1 MSERLPSGEPERSSL
16 TPQIKEMHM
25 RHFANRAKKELGI
38 TDLSLVNTEDL
49 RHLGKMLT
57 ESYLMQPDT
66 QWIFT
71 DDEKGQGITD
81 MFDLAFYAA
90 SYLNNDQEPTTE
102 FVAELTKNAVYAYR
116 SHLAVPEAAPSPE
129 DMQEAEN
136 RLIEAVSDRL
146 EDPRNMNFRAKY
158 FQALSVFGKQ
168 HAASA
173 LGKAQ
178 EGFMAFHTH
187 MSQMKTRIDA
197 AIQSRGFRGLD
208 PATSQRMLSS
218 ILMTLENRRQQHPEE
233 VTDPA
238 DMPVFDPTKVMQGW
252 MLRNMSD
259 PEDPKKP

>member
-1 MSERLPSGEPERSSL
+1 MSERLSSGEPERSSL
-16 TPQIKEMHM
+16 TPQVKEMQM
-25 RHFANRAKKELGI
+25 RHFANRCKKELGI
-38 TDLSLVNTEDL
+38 TDLSLVNTEDM
-49 RHLGKMLT
+49 RHMGKMLA
-57 ESYLMQPDT
+57 ESYLMQPHL

-71 DDEKGQGITD
+71 DDEKGMTD
-81 MFDLAFYAA
+81 MFDLAAYAA
-90 SYLNNDQEPTTE
+90 YFLNDDQETTPE

-116 SHLAVPEAAPSPE
+116 SHLAVPDAAPSAE

-146 EDPRNMNFRAKY
+146 EDPRNANFRAKY

-173 LGKAQ
+173 LDKAQ

-187 MSQMKTRIDA
+187 MSQMKTRIDV

-238 DMPVFDPTKVMQGW
+238 DMPVFDPTQQVQSW
-252 MLRNMSD
+252 MFRNLPKSQD
-259 PEDPKKP
+259 PDKPKN

>member
-1 MSERLPSGEPERSSL
+1 MSERLSSGEPERSSL
-16 TPQIKEMHM
+16 TPQVKEMQM
-25 RHFANRAKKELGI
+25 RHFANRCKKELGI
-38 TDLSLVNTEDL
+38 TDLSVVNTEDM
-49 RHLGKMLT
+49 RHMGKMLT

-71 DDEKGQGITD
+71 DDEQGMTD
-81 MFDLAFYAA
+81 MFDLAAYAA
-90 SYLNNDQEPTTE
+90 YFLNNDQDTTPE

-116 SHLAVPEAAPSPE
+116 SHLAVPEASPSPE

-146 EDPRNMNFRAKY
+146 EAPRNQNFRVKY

-178 EGFMAFHTH
+178 EGFMAFHMH

-218 ILMTLENRRQQHPEE
+218 ILMTLENRRQKHPEE

-238 DMPVFDPTKVMQGW
+238 DMPAFDPNKAMQGW

-259 PEDPKKP
+259 PEDPKKPKT